1 MSQVTRCPSCGTL
14 FRVVADQL
22 RISGGWVRCGH
33 CGDVFDARS
42 HMQGGPPT
50 APPVKPPGAGATA
63 TASQPTSADGRAGV
77 ASADVPK
84 PPSSVRR
91 DASASLASPL
101 SGEPARHPTDSL
113 RASAVQE
120 TAPSPTAANAPAPA
134 AAPTRKEPPRT
145 AGAPTSESVPPA
157 TGWGWSSSRPPA
169 AAEAVDSAFHSS
181 LSAPTTTPESD
192 DAEDVAFLQQARRAA
207 RWRHPA
213 VRAGLGFMALLLF
226 VALVLQVVVHE
237 RDLLAALKPP
247 LRPWIQALCEPLGCT
262 VEDPRRIDAINIEA
276 STFRRTADQR
286 YQLSF
291 QLRNT
296 APFTV
301 RTPAVELTLTD
312 AQDRVLLRRV
322 LKSEETNAPGALPAA
337 GDWSSFLALGVDA
350 AALGGEPVAGYR
362 LFLFYP

>member
-1 MSQVTRCPSCGTL
+1 M
-14 FRVVADQL
+14 
-22 RISGGWVRCGH
+22 
-33 CGDVFDARS
+33 
-42 HMQGGPPT
+42 
-50 APPVKPPGAGATA
+50 
-63 TASQPTSADGRAGV
+63 
-77 ASADVPK
+77 
-84 PPSSVRR
+84 
-91 DASASLASPL
+91 
-101 SGEPARHPTDSL
+101 
-113 RASAVQE
+113 
-120 TAPSPTAANAPAPA
+120 
-134 AAPTRKEPPRT
+134 
-145 AGAPTSESVPPA
+145 
-157 TGWGWSSSRPPA
+157 
-169 AAEAVDSAFHSS
+169 DSAFHSS
-181 LSAPTTTPESD
+181 LSAPTTTPASD

-301 RTPAVELTLTD
+301 RTPALELTLTD

-337 GDWSSFLALGVDA
+337 GDWSSSLALGVDA